1 MVETLLEV
9 RQLSKT
15 FRYRTGWFHRQTVE
29 AVKPLSFTLRERQT
43 LAIIGENGSGK
54 STLAKML
61 AGMVEPTSGEL
72 LIDDHPLTFGD
83 YSYRSQKIRMIFQDP
98 STSLNPRQ
106 RISQILDFPL
116 RLNTDLDA
124 EARQQQSIDTLRM
137 VGLLPDH
144 VSYYPH
150 MLAPGQKQ
158 RLGLARAL
166 ILRPKVIVCDE
177 ALASLDMS
185 MRSQLINL
193 MLELQEKMGLTY
205 LFISHNLSV
214 VKHVSNKIAVMYLGK
229 IMEVASY
236 RDIFLEPHHPYTKA
250 LLSAIPIPKA
260 HLNRERIILEGDITS
275 PVNPPAGCR
284 FASRCWKCKEIC
296 KQQSPEL
303 RKVGN
308 SVVACHFA
316 EED

>member
-1 MVETLLEV
+1 MIETLLEA
-9 RQLSKT
+9 RNLSKT
-15 FRYRTGWFHRQTVE
+15 FRYRTGWFRRQTVE
-29 AVKPLSFTLRERQT
+29 AVKPLSFTLREGQT

-61 AGMVEPTSGEL
+61 AGMIEPTSGEL
-72 LIDDHPLTFGD
+72 LIDDHPLHFGD
-83 YSYRSQKIRMIFQDP
+83 YSFRSQRIRMIFQDP

-116 RLNTDLDA
+116 RLNTDL
-124 EARQQQSIDTLRM
+124 EPEQRRKQIIETMRM

-166 ILRPKVIVCDE
+166 ILRPKVIIADE

-193 MLELQEKMGLTY
+193 MLELQENRAFVYLCYPAYRNDEAHQRPGAGDASGEVVERGSTADVLASPLHELTKR
-205 LFISHNLSV
+205 L
-214 VKHVSNKIAVMYLGK
+214 IAGHFG
-229 IMEVASY
+229 E
-236 RDIFLEPHHPYTKA
+236 A
-250 LLSAIPIPKA
+250 LTADA
-260 HLNRERIILEGDITS
+260 
-275 PVNPPAGCR
+275 
-284 FASRCWKCKEIC
+284 W
-296 KQQSPEL
+296 
-303 RKVGN
+303 RK
-308 SVVACHFA
+308 
-316 EED
+316 DR